1 MIMNKYISVRRSSGF
16 AIRWQ
21 GTSKLLVLFLL
32 LAFASCTDMHDPLLH
47 TAGKVEVKP
56 EVEQS
61 VKIETMW
68 QADWQEKW
76 NVDWNETTQGEIGY
90 TQPETYHMDY
100 FTAGGSWLNDR
111 DMAGSSVRV
120 DLGHG
125 TYDLLLYNNDLSAVH
140 ISQTADRSEVYAYT
154 EDATSVALPDS
165 LKQKLKVKQMPDQ
178 LFSLY
183 ATNVVV
189 SDRLED
195 YEYIPEENIY
205 LLKLNAELE
214 PRTFIYLIQTEIL
227 NNDGKVNGCGST
239 TVSGLAEQV
248 DLKTTKTKG
257 GPIAHQF
264 PTVFEEKKNSTDKQT
279 RSDDAENDEEQTERT
294 LLGGRLLT
302 FGRLPYLPSG
312 DSSTNTPS
320 GDSADLQSAEQ
331 QECHQICYLALRLTK
346 GGAACIPVDITEQMK
361 ALPKGGVINITL
373 DLKEFNPS
381 PGGSGSGGWGI
392 NVDGWNEENHH
403 QPL

>member
-1 MIMNKYISVRRSSGF
+1 
-16 AIRWQ
+16 
-21 GTSKLLVLFLL
+21 
-32 LAFASCTDMHDPLLH
+32 
-47 TAGKVEVKP
+47 
-56 EVEQS
+56 
-61 VKIETMW
+61 
-68 QADWQEKW
+68 
-76 NVDWNETTQGEIGY
+76 
-90 TQPETYHMDY
+90 MDY
-100 FTAGGSWLNDR
+100 FLAGGDWIGQR
-111 DMAGSSVRV
+111 DMESNSIRI

-125 TYDLLLYNNDLSAVH
+125 TYDLLTYNNDTQN
-140 ISQTADRSEVYAYT
+140 IRFKQADDWSSLIAST
-154 EDATSVALPDS
+154 DAETNVVLPDT
-165 LKQKLKVKQMPDQ
+165 LKRKLDIRQMPDQ
-178 LFSLY
+178 LFSMH
-183 ATNVVV
+183 ATDVVV

-195 YEYIPEENIY
+195 YEFIPEENIY

-279 RSDDAENDEEQTERT
+279 RSDDSENNEEQTERT
-294 LLGGRLLT
+294 LLGGRLMT
-302 FGRLPYLPSG
+302 FGRLPYLPS
-312 DSSTNTPS
+312 D
-320 GDSADLQSAEQ
+320 DSADLQSDEQ
-331 QECHQICYLALRLTK
+331 QECHQICYLALRLSK

-373 DLKEFNPS
+373 DLKNFTPS
-381 PGGSGSGGWGI
+381 PGGGGSGGWGI
-392 NVDGWNEENHH
+392 GVDGWNEENHH

>member
-1 MIMNKYISVRRSSGF
+1 MNKYISVRRSSGF

-21 GTSKLLVLFLL
+21 GASMLLGLVLL

-47 TAGKVEVKP
+47 TAGKVEIKP
-56 EVEQS
+56 EVEQH
-61 VKIETMW
+61 VNIETMW
-68 QADWQEKW
+68 QADWQSKW
-76 NVDWNETTQGEIGY
+76 QVDWNEATHGEIGY
-90 TQPETYHMDY
+90 TEPETYHLDY
-100 FTAGGSWLNDR
+100 FAANGSWLNDR
-111 DMAGSSVRV
+111 DMAGNSVRV
-120 DLGHG
+120 DLGQG
-125 TYDLLLYNNDLSAVH
+125 TYDLLLYNNDLSSVL

-154 EDATSVALPDS
+154 EDAPYVALPDS
-165 LKQKLKVKQMPDQ
+165 LKQKLQVKQMPDQ

-195 YEYIPEENIY
+195 YTYIPEENIY

-214 PRTFIYLIQTEIL
+214 PRTFIYLVQTEIL

-248 DLKTTKTKG
+248 DLKTTKVSG

-264 PTVFEEKKNSTDKQT
+264 PTVFEEK
-279 RSDDAENDEEQTERT
+279 AGRT

-302 FGRLPYLPSG
+302 FGRLPYLPS
-312 DSSTNTPS
+312 DTNTPL
-320 GDSADLQSAEQ
+320 GVSADLQSAEQ
-331 QECHQICYLALRLTK
+331 QECHQICYLALRLSN

-373 DLKEFNPS
+373 DLKDFNPS
-381 PGGSGSGGWGI
+381 PGGGGGWGI
-392 NVDGWNEENHH
+392 TVDGWNEENHH

>member
-1 MIMNKYISVRRSSGF
+1 MNKDISVRRIDPVRRSSGF

-21 GTSKLLVLFLL
+21 GASKLLGLFLL
-32 LAFASCTDMHDPLLH
+32 LAFVSCTDMHDPLLH

-178 LFSLY
+178 LFSMY

-279 RSDDAENDEEQTERT
+279 RSDDSENNEEQTERT
-294 LLGGRLLT
+294 LLGGRLMT

-312 DSSTNTPS
+312 DS
-320 GDSADLQSAEQ
+320 ADLQSDEQ
-331 QECHQICYLALRLTK
+331 QECHQICYLALRLSK

-373 DLKEFNPS
+373 DLKNFTPS
-381 PGGSGSGGWGI
+381 PGGGGSGGWGI
-392 NVDGWNEENHH
+392 GVDGWNEENHH

>member
-1 MIMNKYISVRRSSGF
+1 MNKYISVRRSSGF

-331 QECHQICYLALRLTK
+331 QECHQICYLALRLSN

-373 DLKEFNPS
+373 DLKDFNPS
-381 PGGSGSGGWGI
+381 PGGGGGWGI
-392 NVDGWNEENHH
+392 TVDGWNEENHH
-403 QPL
+403 QPLW